1 MLSLKRVRNF
11 FIFFSFKQV
20 SDQCFFPT
28 FFMFRN
34 HHKTA
39 QFTIFEDWVS
49 FGNYMTVFYHNL
61 LYKGIDGEL
70 KLIPG

>member
-1 MLSLKRVRNF
+1 
-11 FIFFSFKQV
+11 
-20 SDQCFFPT
+20 
-28 FFMFRN
+28 MFRN

-70 KLIPG
+70 KLIPGWNSSQNTTTIKSLD